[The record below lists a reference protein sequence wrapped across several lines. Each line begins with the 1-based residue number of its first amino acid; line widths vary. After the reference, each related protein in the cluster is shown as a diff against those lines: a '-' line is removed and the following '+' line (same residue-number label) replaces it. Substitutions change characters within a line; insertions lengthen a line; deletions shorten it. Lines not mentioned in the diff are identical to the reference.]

1 MRRWSKYFVLA
12 LIGSG
17 TTCPG
22 RWIAEPPA
30 SIEPIMKGNH
40 SMHKTP
46 QATEAA
52 VVRLLLMD
60 QHRKQ
65 VALCKHPDGLY
76 WLLPCGMLPDHQT
89 PLEYLDALAQESLPE
104 EALAALSGQLEANK
118 PVAWIYPSKELLP
131 DTADVLQVVYL
142 LTLAPEQL
150 VGKSARA
157 LLYGEIVRFFPL
169 DQLPDDLSPL
179 DEVIIQTVRFAE
191 ARQAL
196 PIDMREA
203 RLAPAIPTYEIEGV
217 SFTHQEPVL
226 VIGGGEEAES
236 VQKYAGRTGRIIN
249 ITNTRPR
256 WFILVLENGP
266 QIVARPHH
274 LKRASEPQ
282 AVAHTRTLSEASAIT
297 SPASARKAAS
307 TIQAVCI
314 ENWNGRAFNVYCKRD
329 LAEEYGTRITR
340 ARMREGS
347 LQVYGLDEGRWIT
360 NPAIVY
366 QMI

>member
-1 MRRWSKYFVLA
+1 MQRTS
-12 LIGSG
+12 
-17 TTCPG
+17 
-22 RWIAEPPA
+22 
-30 SIEPIMKGNH
+30 
-40 SMHKTP
+40 

-65 VALCKHPDGLY
+65 VALCKHPDSLY

-89 PLEYLDALAQESLPE
+89 PLEYLNAMAQESLPE
-104 EALAALSGQLEANK
+104 AALAALTDQLEANK
-118 PVAWIYPSKELLP
+118 PVAWIYPKEPLP
-131 DTADVLQVVYL
+131 DLANVLQVVYL

-150 VGKSARA
+150 VGKSVRA
-157 LLYGEIVRFFPL
+157 LLHGETCRFWSL

-179 DEVIIQTVRFAE
+179 DEVLIQTVRFAE

-196 PIDMREA
+196 PIDMREV
-203 RLAPAIPTYEIEGV
+203 RPTPSIPVYEIEGV

-236 VQKYAGRTGRIIN
+236 VQDYIGRTGKVVN
-249 ITNTRPR
+249 VTNTRPR

-266 QIVARPHH
+266 QIAARPHH
-274 LKRASEPQ
+274 LKRTGEPQ
-282 AVAHTRTLSEASAIT
+282 TVAKTCTLVEASAIT
-297 SPASARKAAS
+297 SPSEARKAAS
-307 TIQAVCI
+307 TIQAACV

-329 LAEEYGTRITR
+329 LAEEYGIRITR

-366 QMI
+366 QMV